1 MATTVGTVTTQRL
14 RTYWPLWLLL
24 ALAGLAILGLVL
36 ITQMVSQTG
45 PTSLSQDEK
54 DSEVVLEWGTV
65 LDTLFRNGVMPVGTF
80 PNVEVLL
87 ATPTYFEAAGS
98 TAAVEAF
105 DESSLL
111 FYISENAHD
120 ELPGDPPMPLLMV
133 NGEHEVTAVESR
145 IVANSPHHRMTVLR
159 FRGSDVANATETMDS
174 LGLVFAREEG
184 VGFSDLVL
192 TWGVPINFGSAF
204 SSSQILVG
212 PPLPGADTRSDSAGI
227 AITGPTFTLAA
238 TLAVLG
244 GVIASMWPCLFQLTA
259 FFIPALAGMSM
270 EDARGEVPAAAR
282 LKVVK
287 AAFFFVLGFTIV
299 YTAAG
304 AMIGFAAQRVGDSP
318 TFVDWQRWLG
328 IIGGTIILLMALRMA
343 AKVRAPLVCK
353 MPILSG
359 MAQRKGTAKPW
370 EMMVAGLAFATGCMT
385 CFGAALVIAMV
396 VYIGASGSAAIGALV
411 LFLFSLGMGIP
422 LVLAAMAMAKALPM
436 LFKLEKIVPW
446 MGLASSLLM
455 AGFALLLITGNYMTV
470 SNRFMHFLQD
480 SALGLG

>member
-1 MATTVGTVTTQRL
+1 MPVLPTPTVSTKGKEAL
-14 RTYWPLWLLL
+14 DLCGLKLAMDELLVPRARVHGIPVHL
-24 ALAGLAILGLVL
+24 VEQAPKAAQNWLVL
-36 ITQMVSQTG
+36 WRAIRH
-45 PTSLSQDEK
+45 
-54 DSEVVLEWGTV
+54 VVLLPRCPFPPPEGPYRRRSRWVVFHASPSIRTV
-65 LDTLFRNGVMPVGTF
+65 
-80 PNVEVLL
+80 
-87 ATPTYFEAAGS
+87 
-98 TAAVEAF
+98 
-105 DESSLL
+105 
-111 FYISENAHD
+111 
-120 ELPGDPPMPLLMV
+120 
-133 NGEHEVTAVESR
+133 
-145 IVANSPHHRMTVLR
+145 
-159 FRGSDVANATETMDS
+159 
-174 LGLVFAREEG
+174 
-184 VGFSDLVL
+184 
-192 TWGVPINFGSAF
+192 IN
-204 SSSQILVG
+204 
-212 PPLPGADTRSDSAGI
+212 
-227 AITGPTFTLAA
+227 
-238 TLAVLG
+238 
-244 GVIASMWPCLFQLTA
+244 
-259 FFIPALAGMSM
+259 ALAGMSM